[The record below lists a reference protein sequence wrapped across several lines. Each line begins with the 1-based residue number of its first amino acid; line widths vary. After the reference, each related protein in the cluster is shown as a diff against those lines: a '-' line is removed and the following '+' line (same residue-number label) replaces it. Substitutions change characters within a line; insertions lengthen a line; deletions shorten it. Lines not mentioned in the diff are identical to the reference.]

1 MKWMHKEIS
10 VPDKRDSL
18 LTSKALHSF
27 LVLYLGL
34 IFLWR
39 AFAYPSLL
47 GDDAEQVLFA
57 QSGFLF
63 GYHLPN
69 PILPTWLVIISEHIF
84 GINAASVVLV
94 KFIFFGF
101 IFFFQERLA
110 RVVLKNETAIIAAT
124 LSPLAIYYFAWDSV
138 RTYTHSIMLL
148 AAMLA
153 TVYVFYKIT
162 ETKRLIWYA
171 VFGVVIGLGLL
182 AKYNYALFLLCFVA
196 AALFESSYRRSL
208 GNWAVVLS
216 VLVALVIAGP
226 HGLWLLDQ
234 RHLMGDVTVQKF
246 QIQSEISWL
255 LRSWL
260 GMRAWGEAVISF
272 VLPLAAL
279 LVLFFPKAFVLK
291 QRDATDVAKP
301 SGRLGRLMERYLLI
315 VLVVTA
321 GMVLASGTTRVRIHY
336 MFLLFLLPLW
346 AFYRIEAAN
355 YTDRALKR
363 YIYTVLSLAMIVPVA
378 LVITFVT
385 EPRFNKWA
393 PLNLPYA
400 EIAHQLRSAGFIEG
414 TVYAHNYPYF
424 IAGDL
429 RLQFPNS
436 RFLSVLYPQYMPPA
450 HDRQGQC
457 LVIWNS
463 DGGVKESSVVPYAEK
478 IFNLDSESGERGSIK
493 VPYTNG
499 DGRMAS
505 FSYRL
510 WPAGSG
516 TCR

>member
-1 MKWMHKEIS
+1 MKYP
-10 VPDKRDSL
+10 VPGKIDNL

-27 LVLYLGL
+27 LILYLGL

-69 PILPTWLVIISEHIF
+69 PILPTWLVIISERLF
-84 GINAASVVLV
+84 GVSAASVVLV
-94 KFIFFGF
+94 KFIFFGV

-110 RVVLKNETAIIAAT
+110 RFVLKNEKAIIAAT
-124 LSPLAIYYFAWDSV
+124 LSPLAIYYFAWDSI

-153 TVYVFYKIT
+153 TIYVFYKIT
-162 ETKRLIWYA
+162 ETRRLMWYA
-171 VFGVVIGLGLL
+171 VFGIVMGLGLL

-196 AALFESSYRRSL
+196 AALFDPSYRRSL
-208 GNWAVVLS
+208 SNWSVFWS
-216 VLVALVIAGP
+216 VLIALIIAGP

-246 QIQSEISWL
+246 QIQNEISWL

-260 GMRAWGEAVISF
+260 GIRAWGEAVISF
-272 VLPLAAL
+272 VLPLVAF
-279 LVLFFPKAFVLK
+279 LVLFFPKAFATK
-291 QRDATDVAKP
+291 PRHATDAVET
-301 SGRLGRLMERYLLI
+301 GERLGRLIGRYLLI
-315 VLVVTA
+315 VLAVTLV
-321 GMVLASGTTRVRIHY
+321 MVLASGTTRVRIHY

-346 AFYRIEAAN
+346 AFYRIEAAG
-355 YTDRALKR
+355 YTDQAFKR
-363 YIYTVLSLAMIVPVA
+363 YICGVLGLAMIVPVA
-378 LVITFVT
+378 LVVTFLT

-436 RFLSVLYPQYMPPA
+436 RFLSVLYPHYNPPVR
-450 HDRQGQC
+450 DKQGQC

-463 DGGVKESSVVPYAEK
+463 DGGVKEASVVPYAARL
-478 IFNLDSESGERGSIK
+478 FDLDSVSGERGSIK

>member
-1 MKWMHKEIS
+1 MPGKIHN
-10 VPDKRDSL
+10 L
-18 LTSKALHSF
+18 LTYKALHSF

-47 GDDAEQVLFA
+47 GDDAEQILFA
-57 QSGFLF
+57 QSGFLY

-69 PILPTWLVIISEHIF
+69 PILPTWLVIISERLF
-84 GINAASVVLV
+84 GVSAASVVLV
-94 KFIFFGF
+94 KFIFFGI

-110 RVVLKNETAIIAAT
+110 RFVLKNEKAVIAAT

-162 ETKRLIWYA
+162 ETRRLIWYA
-171 VFGVVIGLGLL
+171 LFGVVIGLGLL
-182 AKYNYALFLLCFVA
+182 AKYNYALFLLCFIA
-196 AALFESSYRRSL
+196 AALFEPSYRRSL
-208 GNWAVVLS
+208 CSWSVFLS
-216 VLVALVIAGP
+216 ILVALIIAGP
-226 HGLWLLDQ
+226 HGMWLLDQ
-234 RHLMGDVTVQKF
+234 RHLMGAVTVQKF
-246 QIQSEISWL
+246 QIQDEISWL
-255 LRSWL
+255 SRSWL
-260 GMRAWGEAVISF
+260 GVRAWGEAVISF
-272 VLPLAAL
+272 VLPLAAFLAL
-279 LVLFFPKAFVLK
+279 LFPKAFVVK
-291 QRDATDVAKP
+291 PRKATSSIEPGGK
-301 SGRLGRLMERYLLI
+301 LGRLIGRYLLI
-315 VLVVTA
+315 VLAVTLV
-321 GMVLASGTTRVRIHY
+321 MVLASGTTRVRIHY

-346 AFYRIEAAN
+346 AFYRIEAAG
-355 YTDRALKR
+355 YTDKAFKR
-363 YIYTVLSLAMIVPVA
+363 YIYSVLILAMIVPFA

-400 EIAHQLRSAGFIEG
+400 EIAHQLRLAGFIEG

-424 IAGDL
+424 IVGDL

-436 RFLSVLYPQYMPPA
+436 RFLSGLYPYYIPPA
-450 HDRQGQC
+450 RDQQGQC

-463 DGGVKESSVVPYAEK
+463 DGGINESSVVPYAARL
-478 IFNLDSESGERGSIK
+478 FDLDSDGGERGSIK

-499 DGRMAS
+499 NGRMAS

>member
-1 MKWMHKEIS
+1 
-10 VPDKRDSL
+10 VPGKINDLITPKV
-18 LTSKALHSF
+18 LHSF
-27 LVLYLGL
+27 LALYLGL

-69 PILPTWLVIISEHIF
+69 PVLPTWLVIISERLF
-84 GINAASVVLV
+84 GVNAVSVVLV
-94 KFIFFGF
+94 KFIFFGV
-101 IFFFQERLA
+101 IFFFQGRLA
-110 RVVLKNETAIIAAT
+110 RFILKNEKAIVAAT

-153 TVYVFYKIT
+153 TVYVFCKIA
-162 ETKRLIWYA
+162 ETRRSVWYA
-171 VFGVVIGLGLL
+171 MFGIVIGFGLL
-182 AKYNYALFLLCFVA
+182 AKYNYALFLLCFIA
-196 AALFESSYRRSL
+196 AALFEPAYRQSL
-208 GNWAVVLS
+208 GNRWVFLS
-216 VLVALVIAGP
+216 IGVALIIAGP

-234 RHLMGDVTVQKF
+234 RHLMSDVTVQKF
-246 QIQSEISWL
+246 QIQNEMGWL
-255 LRSWL
+255 SRGWL
-260 GMRAWGEAVISF
+260 GVRAWVEAVISF

-279 LVLFFPKAFVLK
+279 LALFFPKAFARNPVGVHDPADEN
-291 QRDATDVAKP
+291 R
-301 SGRLGRLMERYLLI
+301 RLGRLIGRYLLI
-315 VLVVTA
+315 VLAVTIV
-321 GMVLASGTTRVRIHY
+321 MVLASGTTRVRIHY

-346 AFYRIEAAN
+346 AFYRIEAAG
-355 YTDRALKR
+355 YTERAFKR
-363 YIYTVLSLAMIVPVA
+363 YIYGVLGLALVIPVA
-378 LVITFVT
+378 LVVTFIT
-385 EPRFNKWA
+385 EPRVNKWA
-393 PLNLPYA
+393 PLHIPYA
-400 EIAHQLRSAGFIEG
+400 EIAHQLRSAGFLDG

-424 IAGDL
+424 IVGDL

-436 RFLSVLYPQYMPPA
+436 RFLSVLYPQYVPPA
-450 HDRQGQC
+450 RDKPGQC

-463 DGGVKESSVVPYAEK
+463 DGGVSETSVIPYAAK
-478 IFNLDSESGERGSIK
+478 ILGLDPEGGERGSLK

-499 DGRMAS
+499 NGRMAS